1 MKLFCFDHVTLIVH
15 TTKMG
20 LVGDTD
26 RFGNHLKEILEGLEE
41 GHELEQALCDIA
53 NKANV
58 L

>member
-1 MKLFCFDHVTLIVH
+1 MS
-15 TTKMG
+15 
-20 LVGDTD
+20 LVRDTD